1 MEKKEENLKAILE
14 SGVIAV
20 VRVKDA
26 AEAINIAKAVEK
38 GGIKAIEI
46 TMTVPNALKVIKE
59 VVKSSGNRVI
69 IGAGTVLDGKTAKAT
84 ISAGA
89 EFIVGPTL
97 NLELIKV
104 CKRYNKIAIPGA
116 FTPTEIFSAWQKGAD
131 IVKVFPATV
140 AGPKYFKDLRGPLP
154 QIRLLPTG
162 GVNLQNAGD
171 FIKAG
176 AVAIAVGGALIDKN
190 AIAEERYELIT
201 QKAKQFIEVIKKAR
215 GDYHIS
221 ASGDVSHI
229 SFSVGKVSRP

>member
-1 MEKKEENLKAILE
+1 MNKKKEEHLKAILE

-20 VRVKDA
+20 VRVRDA
-26 AEAINIAKAVEK
+26 AAAINIAKAVEK
-38 GGIKAIEI
+38 GGIKVIEI
-46 TMTVPNALKVIKE
+46 TMTVPNALRVIKE
-59 VVKSSGNRVI
+59 VAEELGDQVI

-89 EFIVGPTL
+89 EFVVGPTL
-97 NLELIKV
+97 NLELIEV

-162 GVNLQNAGD
+162 GVNLQNAED

-176 AVAIAVGGALIDKN
+176 AVAIAVGGALVDKK

-201 QKAKQFIEVIKKAR
+201 QIAKKFIEVIKKAR
-215 GDYHIS
+215 GEEN
-221 ASGDVSHI
+221 V
-229 SFSVGKVSRP
+229 